1 MGQGTAKEEVDEMSG
16 RQKKKGSRILKRC
29 FLASACVLMLTLTF
43 FVIKKISRLTDMGA
57 YAYADAGKT
66 DDVAETWKSQTTDV
80 TEVPK
85 PSMTP
90 TPQPLLTAAFSDA
103 YAHTGEARERIS
115 YERGIAYGLRYP
127 VYEDTAIQ
135 EAVQNAAEELLAK
148 ELESASEAGTEQILL
163 IDYEDGAFGQL
174 VSVLFRVEREKNGE
188 KEYEA
193 FPWVYNKKKGEAVDA
208 GTLFAD
214 RAYCYIA
221 EQVNGAFAEE
231 TAATEIAG
239 NRESFSAYL
248 LTAEGARFF
257 YEKNGEEH
265 AVTISYP
272 ELHTYMAVTVGGTV
286 IAETIRDLAPDQ
298 PMIALTFD
306 DGPHYQQTPR
316 LLEILEKN
324 NVRATFFLL
333 GSRAEWS
340 GSPEAVEKI
349 AASGNEIASHTH
361 NHENLATL
369 SEETL
374 IAEIE
379 NARET
384 IYNLTGD
391 YPTFIRPP
399 YGSFNDLVKKYANAP
414 LITWNLDSEDWKSRD
429 TDTIVA
435 HVLEEAGDGK
445 IVLMHDIHYF
455 TVDAAEILIPELL
468 DRGYQLVTLR
478 ELFYYKGV
486 DLENGKVYHSA
497 YN

>member
-1 MGQGTAKEEVDEMSG
+1 MSR
-16 RQKKKGSRILKRC
+16 RQKKRERRILKRC
-29 FLASACVLMLTLTF
+29 LLASACVLMLTLTF
-43 FVIKKISRLTDMGA
+43 FVIKQISRLTDMGA

-66 DDVAETWKSQTTDV
+66 DDVAETWKSQATDI
-80 TEVPK
+80 TEEPK
-85 PSMTP
+85 LSLTP
-90 TPQPLLTAAFSDA
+90 TPLPLLTAAFSDE

-115 YERGIAYGLRYP
+115 HERGIAYGLRYP
-127 VYEDTAIQ
+127 AYEDAAMQ
-135 EAVQNAAEELLAK
+135 EAVQNAAEELLTK
-148 ELESASEAGTEQILL
+148 ELEAAFGGTEGEQILL

-174 VSVLFRVEREKNGE
+174 VSVLFRVEREHNGK
-188 KEYEA
+188 KEYETV
-193 FPWVYNKKKGEAVDA
+193 PWVYNKKKGETVDA
-208 GTLFAD
+208 ETLFAD
-214 RAYCYIA
+214 RAYLYIA
-221 EQVNGAFAEE
+221 ERVNGTLTEEAAEAEE
-231 TAATEIAG
+231 ITEVAG
-239 NRESFSAYL
+239 NRETFSAYL

-257 YEKNGEEH
+257 YEKNGEEQ

-286 IAETIRDLAPDQ
+286 IAETIRELDPDK

-340 GSPEAVEKI
+340 GSPEAVKKI

-369 SEETL
+369 SEEKL
-374 IAEIE
+374 IAEIAD
-379 NARET
+379 ARET

-391 YPTFIRPP
+391 YPTFVRPP
-399 YGSFNDLVKKYANAP
+399 YGSFNDRVKKYANAP

-486 DLENGKVYHSA
+486 ELENGKVYHSA